1 MKKQVFFLA
10 VLALCLGMGMAH
22 AQINVNASKVE
33 IGSPLSVN
41 TIVAPASDMLTFEL
55 GSCNLKIGYSSSYG
69 KNKVVG
75 INTYPYLWP
84 TVSDAMSLGTPFL
97 HFKNGYISYI
107 YATTVSQSSDAR
119 LKENILDLKNATS
132 SLLNLRPVSF
142 DFKPTENADTVKL
155 KNKVGFLAQ
164 EVQQILP
171 HLVDYMEEVDV
182 YTLDYISM
190 IPYLVKG
197 FQEEHAANERLRQQL
212 EDMQET
218 IDLLWDKLNE
228 KENLTSAP
236 KNSKKSASA
245 NETNNA
251 GTLSQ
256 NMPNPFSENTTIAY
270 TLPVK
275 AKASSLNIYSST
287 GNLVQTYVLPTG
299 VQKGTITVEGH
310 TLTPGLYTYSLIVG
324 GRVLDSKRMVVTE

>member
-10 VLALCLGMGMAH
+10 VLASCLGMAH

-41 TIVAPASDMLTFEL
+41 TIVAPTRSMITFDL
-55 GSCNLKIGYSSSYG
+55 GSCDLEIGYPTFS
-69 KNKVVG
+69 
-75 INTYPYLWP
+75 IEPYIRP
-84 TVSDAMSLGTPFL
+84 TVTNEMNLGAASLCFRSA
-97 HFKNGYISYI
+97 YIKSI
-107 YATTVSQSSDAR
+107 VATTVSQSSDAR

-142 DFKPTENADTVKL
+142 DFKPTENADTAKL

-164 EVQQILP
+164 EVQQTLP

-197 FQEEHAANERLRQQL
+197 FQEEHAANERLRQQM

-256 NMPNPFSENTTIAY
+256 NMPNPFSESTTITY

-275 AKASSLNIYSST
+275 AKASSLNIYSAT
-287 GNLVQTYVLPTG
+287 GNLVYTYVLPTG

-310 TLTPGLYTYSLIVG
+310 TLTPGLYTYSLVVG
-324 GRVLDSKRMVVTE
+324 GRVLDNKRMVVTE

>member
-10 VLALCLGMGMAH
+10 VLVSCLGMAH

-41 TIVAPASDMLTFEL
+41 TIVAPSSDMLTFEL
-55 GSCNLKIGYSSSYG
+55 GSCNLKIGYSASFG
-69 KNKVVG
+69 MNKVVG
-75 INTYPYLWP
+75 INTYPYLCP
-84 TVSDAMSLGTPFL
+84 TVSDAMSLGSSPL
-97 HFKNGYISYI
+97 RFKNGYISYI
-107 YATTVSQSSDAR
+107 YATTVQQSSDAR
-119 LKENILDLKNATS
+119 LKENILDLKDAIS
-132 SLLNLRPVSF
+132 SLLNLHPVSF
-142 DFKPTENADTVKL
+142 DFKPTENADTAKL

-164 EVQQILP
+164 EVQQTLP

-182 YTLDYISM
+182 YTLDYISL

-197 FQEEHAANERLRQQL
+197 FQEEHAANELLRQQM
-212 EDMQET
+212 EDMQEM

-228 KENLTSAP
+228 KESLTPTP
-236 KNSKKSASA
+236 KNIKKIASV
-245 NETNNA
+245 NETDNA

-256 NMPNPFSENTTIAY
+256 NAPNPFSESTTISY
-270 TLPVK
+270 TLPAK

-287 GNLVQTYVLPTG
+287 GNLVYTYVLPTG
-299 VQKGTITVEGH
+299 MQKGTITVEGH
-310 TLTPGLYTYSLIVG
+310 TLTPGLYTYSLVVG